1 MRISDCSSDL
11 CSSDVQDSQFHWT
24 SRGYGSFDD
33 FLLNL
38 SSRKRKDIRKERA
51 AAVAGLEIVHLTG
64 GEISEAHLDIFWHFY
79 QDTGARKWGRPYLT
93 RACFSLLVARVQ
105 PGCADRGGDDKGE
118 RGAERSDA
126 ARAAAQDAAVAGDR
140 KSVVQG
146 KRVPVRV
153 DLGSRR
159 GTN

>member
-79 QDTGARKWGRPYLT
+79 QDTGARKWGRPN
-93 RACFSLLVARVQ
+93 
-105 PGCADRGGDDKGE
+105 
-118 RGAERSDA
+118 
-126 ARAAAQDAAVAGDR
+126 R
-140 KSVVQG
+140 KSVGEGRSGAVG
-146 KRVPVRV
+146 
-153 DLGSRR
+153 
-159 GTN
+159 